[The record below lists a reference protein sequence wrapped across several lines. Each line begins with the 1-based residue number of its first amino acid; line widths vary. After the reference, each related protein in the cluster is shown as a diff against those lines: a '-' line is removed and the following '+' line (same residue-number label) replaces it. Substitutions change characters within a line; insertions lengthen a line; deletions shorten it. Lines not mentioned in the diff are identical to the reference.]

1 MNMSN
6 LKEHFL
12 TEVMQYIK
20 SREAKKVVHK
30 ELSYHLKMSKAE
42 WVSKGSTEEEAEE
55 KSIKQMGSP
64 EELGVHFNKLYRPI
78 FDWKLFGLFI
88 VIISMGILPIVNVQE
103 YYPENLLV
111 KQMAYIVLGI
121 IVSISVMLIDYRKI
135 KKLGWLFLVIAI
147 ALQLALCFFPN
158 VILNGISFIRILG
171 FTISGTSL
179 LPFFLVFWAFYL
191 SRERPNLIVVVCIY
205 LLTVFLYISL
215 SSVTVVFIYTIFV
228 LTLFFC
234 SSIKKKAIYTTIGVT
249 IGMVLS
255 FVCIFWFT
263 AKEYQRVRLIAIF
276 NPDEYAQNAGYMHSV
291 IKNLIKDGGWMGN
304 QKQLDYMV
312 EMTTDLAFANI
323 TYFYGWI
330 LSGFLFVLLS
340 LLLYRLIILSTQI
353 KDRFGKQLILGVCS
367 LLFIQFVYNV
377 GMILGLLPIISMSLP
392 FISYGLTPTVM
403 NSLLIGIV
411 LSVYRRKNLVLNVNT
426 FK

>member
-20 SREAKKVVHK
+20 SREAKKLVHK

-64 EELGVHFNKLYRPI
+64 AELGVHFNKLYRPV

-103 YYPENLLV
+103 YYSENLLV
-111 KQMAYIVLGI
+111 KQLAYIVLGI
-121 IVSISVMLIDYRKI
+121 IVSISIMLIDYRKI
-135 KKLGWLFLVIAI
+135 KKLGWLSLILAI
-147 ALQLALCFFPN
+147 GLLLILNFFPN
-158 VILNGISFIRILG
+158 VILNGVSYYRILG

-179 LPFFLVFWAFYL
+179 LPFFLMFWAFYL
-191 SRERPNLIVVVCIY
+191 SKAKPRLIVIIGVY
-205 LLTVFLYISL
+205 LITLILILLLPSITD
-215 SSVTVVFIYTIFV
+215 VFIYSILV
-228 LTLFFC
+228 LTLFIF
-234 SSIKKKAIYTTIGVT
+234 SSISKKAIYTTIGVS
-249 IGMVLS
+249 IGFLLSYVVLL
-255 FVCIFWFT
+255 WFT
-263 AKEYQRVRLIAIF
+263 MKEYQWVRLLAYL
-276 NPDEYAQNAGYMHSV
+276 NPEEYAQGAGYMY
-291 IKNLIKDGGWMGN
+291 LRLKDYVKSGGWFG
-304 QKQLDYMV
+304 KQEVTNPIPEL
-312 EMTTDLAFANI
+312 TTDMVFANI

-340 LLLYRLIILSTQI
+340 LLLFRLIILSTQI
-353 KDRFGKQLILGVCS
+353 KDRFGQQLILGVCS
-367 LLFIQFVYNV
+367 LLSIQFVYNV

-411 LSVYRRKNLVLNVNT
+411 LSVYRRKNLVLNV
-426 FK
+426 